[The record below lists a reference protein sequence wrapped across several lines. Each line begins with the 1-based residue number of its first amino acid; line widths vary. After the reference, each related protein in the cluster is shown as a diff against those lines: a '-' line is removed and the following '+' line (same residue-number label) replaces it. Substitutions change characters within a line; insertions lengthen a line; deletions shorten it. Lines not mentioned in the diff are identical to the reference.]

1 MYNFVSLNVKCP
13 LCGESFMDSENL
25 VDNAPSIKLNIKV
38 ADEKGV
44 IRMSSIYGS
53 YNYVCDIEV
62 KTNSL
67 AEFFCPTC
75 VGKLNSKIECDVCK
89 AEMVP
94 FYLDIGGKVAVCS
107 RAGCKNHLVEFDDL
121 SNALRRLYQ
130 DYGVQTKQQIEPEIV
145 EKPEPVRTEADE
157 DKETLESGAFL
168 QTYCPNCKRSL
179 NVADMLKLK
188 IVNDKGEEGE
198 IMLSPYL
205 NVFSSRSTIFLQ
217 EDKVINDIK
226 CWHCDHSLILE
237 DVKCEHCASPTAKI
251 SIGARTRLIDFYI
264 CSKKGCRWH
273 GLSED
278 DINEIKLEDSLEW

>member
-1 MYNFVSLNVKCP
+1 MYNFVSLSVKCP

-25 VDNAPSIKLNIKV
+25 VDNAPSIMLNIKV
-38 ADEKGV
+38 ADEKGI

-53 YNYVCDIEV
+53 YNYVCDLEV

-67 AEFFCPTC
+67 AEFYCPSC
-75 VGKLNSKIECDVCK
+75 KERLNSKIECDVCK

-107 RAGCKNHLVEFDDL
+107 RAGCKNHFVEFDDL
-121 SNALRRLYQ
+121 SNALRKFYQ
-130 DYGVQTKQQIEPEIV
+130 DFGFQTKTQAEPEVV
-145 EKPEPVRTEADE
+145 EKPLPERTEADE
-157 DKETLESGAFL
+157 DKETLETGAFL
-168 QTYCPNCKRSL
+168 QTYCPECKRSL
-179 NVADMLKLK
+179 NESDMLKLK
-188 IVNDKGEEGE
+188 IINDKGEEGI

-226 CWHCDHSLILE
+226 CWHCDKSLILE
-237 DVKCEHCASPTAKI
+237 DVKCEKCDSPTARI
-251 SIGARTRLIDFYI
+251 SVGARTRLIDFYI